1 MSMFN
6 MCDSLR
12 VVCRVRA
19 KSNTHCKPS
28 IKITDISK
36 LIREN
41 KWLPHDDL
49 ACLQRLMKFITCE
62 KSSLTVWCDAE
73 VIVYGKQMQAV
84 TFTAG
89 DKANNEDTEGAKR
102 ETTRIR
108 RYFVRKYD
116 QTIFC
121 ERVRS
126 DDICERT
133 ADVSLNSEAT
143 EGAKREL
150 EGSASVEKMAAVEEM
165 NKGLSALLDVLDTMA
180 TDKNKNGTNHLLQ
193 DKTKGVNAAWQGICK
208 EYFGKIQGEDANAEA
223 KQMAQIVSHLT
234 RCKDAMCRLT
244 ADAMRNSQDVAQ
256 ALDKEKNDTAQ
267 LRARV
272 EDLGRELRSLQA
284 TNRNLQRQL
293 EEKADE
299 VKLQRAL
306 EDGLLAQ
313 IEAIKAENSETKAR
327 LQGRIKEINAHQKYF
342 LACVNGLRT
351 DVRFMTDNEAP
362 MVRQRL
368 ELVHDAILDGQF
380 SILSGKLPAH
390 YSASED
396 DIRMPLGKMIK
407 ESAKPAPAESNGPS
421 STGTN
426 STIKEHDEPDDT
438 SSEQTFDKEHPELI
452 NRATGRL
459 DMYTALKCFP
469 HMKESELKHHFDMFV
484 KYDKSRDF
492 NLDMGE
498 LVRALMTVAPGV
510 KFTAAQIKELMKE
523 VDVDDTGT
531 IDFYEYL
538 IIYNLLTKEGGK
550 SEIFHRE
557 MSSTSKENVS
567 KACVIQ

>member
-1 MSMFN
+1 
-6 MCDSLR
+6 
-12 VVCRVRA
+12 
-19 KSNTHCKPS
+19 
-28 IKITDISK
+28 
-36 LIREN
+36 
-41 KWLPHDDL
+41 
-49 ACLQRLMKFITCE
+49 
-62 KSSLTVWCDAE
+62 
-73 VIVYGKQMQAV
+73 
-84 TFTAG
+84 
-89 DKANNEDTEGAKR
+89 
-102 ETTRIR
+102 
-108 RYFVRKYD
+108 
-116 QTIFC
+116 
-121 ERVRS
+121 
-126 DDICERT
+126 
-133 ADVSLNSEAT
+133 
-143 EGAKREL
+143 
-150 EGSASVEKMAAVEEM
+150 MAAVEEM
-165 NKGLSALLDVLDTMA
+165 NKGLSALLDILDTMA

-244 ADAMRNSQDVAQ
+244 TDAMRHSQDVAQ

-267 LRARV
+267 LRTRV

-306 EDGLLAQ
+306 IQRRDSQIQLRPGGKGEEEANRREDGLLAQ

-327 LQGRIKEINAHQKYF
+327 LQGRIKELDEHLRMEKMRRTSNASDITRDLLSEKKKIYQMEKEINAHQKYF

-492 NLDMGE
+492 KLDMGE

>member
-1 MSMFN
+1 M
-6 MCDSLR
+6 
-12 VVCRVRA
+12 
-19 KSNTHCKPS
+19 
-28 IKITDISK
+28 
-36 LIREN
+36 
-41 KWLPHDDL
+41 
-49 ACLQRLMKFITCE
+49 
-62 KSSLTVWCDAE
+62 
-73 VIVYGKQMQAV
+73 
-84 TFTAG
+84 
-89 DKANNEDTEGAKR
+89 
-102 ETTRIR
+102 
-108 RYFVRKYD
+108 
-116 QTIFC
+116 
-121 ERVRS
+121 
-126 DDICERT
+126 
-133 ADVSLNSEAT
+133 AT
-143 EGAKREL
+143 
-150 EGSASVEKMAAVEEM
+150 VEEM
-165 NKGLSALLDVLDTMA
+165 NKGLSALLDILDTLS
-180 TDKNKNGTNHLLQ
+180 TDNNKNGTSHLPQ

-208 EYFGKIQGEDANAEA
+208 EYFGKTQGEDANAEA

-244 ADAMRNSQDVAQ
+244 TDAIQCSKDTAE

-272 EDLGRELRSLQA
+272 EDLGREMRSLQA

-299 VKLQRAL
+299 VKLQRAIISRRDSQIQL
-306 EDGLLAQ
+306 RPGGKVEEEANKREDALLAQ
-313 IEAIKAENSETKAR
+313 IEAIKAENNETKTR
-327 LQGRIKEINAHQKYF
+327 LQGRIKELDEHLRMEKMRRTSNASDITRDLLSEKKKIYQMEKEINAHQKYF

-407 ESAKPAPAESNGPS
+407 EAAKPPPPAESNGPS
-421 STGTN
+421 ST
-426 STIKEHDEPDDT
+426 STIKEHEEPDDT

-469 HMKESELKHHFDMFV
+469 HMKEPEMKHHFDMFT

-557 MSSTSKENVS
+557 MSTASKENVS